1 MSGRVTGTIKTG
13 AAAPVFLKGAF
24 TVYDTTDTIAAIA
37 TPLGESGIGVIRI
50 SGSKAYDVGDAIF
63 KSKSSL
69 PLAQRRD
76 RSIQYGLIVDD
87 DGKAVDEVILLIM
100 KGPRSYTAEDVL
112 EIQCHGGRQSLS
124 EILGLVL
131 RHGARL
137 ANPGEFTQR
146 AFVNGRI
153 DLAQAEAVMDVIQA
167 KSAQGLTSAVSQL
180 EGRLSRVV
188 GDMRLHLTDF
198 ITRLEVTVDYPEED
212 LEDIEVP
219 DIAGAIR
226 EMERRLDDML
236 AESKSGRMM
245 RDGVMAAIAGTPNA
259 GKSSLLNR
267 FLETERAIVT
277 DVPGTT
283 RDVIEEWITI
293 QGVPICLVDTAGIRS
308 TDDTVEQIGVRRAKE
323 YMDRADIIL
332 VVVDQSRPLQEEDRQ
347 ILETARGRQ
356 ALIVLNKE
364 DLQPAFETEELQS
377 YGLPLLS
384 ISASTGAGMGELKD
398 AMLSLA
404 LQQGLTAAQS
414 ALLAN
419 TRHIELVRQSREAL
433 QRALD
438 TIEAGMPV
446 DCAIVDIR
454 EAWELLGSI
463 TGDTVHDDII
473 EEIFSRFCLGK

>member
-1 MSGRVTGTIKTG
+1 MSGRVTGTVKTG

-63 KSKSSL
+63 QSKSSL

-146 AFVNGRI
+146 AFVNGRL

-212 LEDIEVP
+212 LEEIEVP

-226 EMERRLDDML
+226 DMEQRLDDML

-364 DLQPAFETEELQS
+364 DLQPAFATEELQS

>member
-1 MSGRVTGTIKTG
+1 M
-13 AAAPVFLKGAF
+13 
-24 TVYDTTDTIAAIA
+24 YDTTDTIAAIA

-180 EGRLSRVV
+180 EGRLSRIV

-283 RDVIEEWITI
+283 RDVIEEWISI

-419 TRHIELVRQSREAL
+419 TRHIELVQQSREAL

>member
-1 MSGRVTGTIKTG
+1 M
-13 AAAPVFLKGAF
+13 
-24 TVYDTTDTIAAIA
+24 YDTTDTIAAIA

-63 KSKSSL
+63 QSKSSL

-212 LEDIEVP
+212 LEEIEVP

-226 EMERRLDDML
+226 EMEQRLDAML

-364 DLQPAFETEELQS
+364 DLQPAFATEELQS

>member
-1 MSGRVTGTIKTG
+1 MSGRVTGTIKTD

-146 AFVNGRI
+146 AFVNGRL

-212 LEDIEVP
+212 LEEIEVP

-226 EMERRLDDML
+226 DMERRLDDML

>member
-1 MSGRVTGTIKTG
+1 MSGRVTGTVKTG

-146 AFVNGRI
+146 AFVNGRL

-212 LEDIEVP
+212 LEEIEVP

-226 EMERRLDDML
+226 DMERRLDDML

-364 DLQPAFETEELQS
+364 DLQPVFATEELQS

-438 TIEAGMPV
+438 TIEEGMPV

>member
-63 KSKSSL
+63 QSKSSL

-180 EGRLSRVV
+180 EGRLSWVV

-283 RDVIEEWITI
+283 RDVIEEWISI

-323 YMDRADIIL
+323 YMERADIIL

>member
-1 MSGRVTGTIKTG
+1 MSGRVTGTVKTG

-63 KSKSSL
+63 QSKSSL

-146 AFVNGRI
+146 AFVNGRL

-226 EMERRLDDML
+226 DMERRLDDML

-364 DLQPAFETEELQS
+364 DLQPAFEMEELQS

-404 LQQGLTAAQS
+404 LKQGLTAAQS

>member
-1 MSGRVTGTIKTG
+1 MSGRVTGTVKTG

-283 RDVIEEWITI
+283 RDVIEEWISI

-377 YGLPLLS
+377 YGLPILS
-384 ISASTGAGMGELKD
+384 ISASTGAGMGALKD

-404 LQQGLTAAQS
+404 LKQGLTAAQS

>member
-1 MSGRVTGTIKTG
+1 M
-13 AAAPVFLKGAF
+13 
-24 TVYDTTDTIAAIA
+24 YDTTDTIAAIA

-63 KSKSSL
+63 QSKSSL

-212 LEDIEVP
+212 LEEIEVP

-226 EMERRLDDML
+226 EMEQRLDAML

-283 RDVIEEWITI
+283 RDVIEEWISI

-323 YMDRADIIL
+323 YMERADIIL

-454 EAWELLGSI
+454 EAWDLLGSI

>member
-1 MSGRVTGTIKTG
+1 M
-13 AAAPVFLKGAF
+13 
-24 TVYDTTDTIAAIA
+24 YDTTDTIAAIA

-63 KSKSSL
+63 QSKSSL

-212 LEDIEVP
+212 LEEIEVP

-226 EMERRLDDML
+226 EMEQRLDAML

-364 DLQPAFETEELQS
+364 DLQPAFATEELQS
-377 YGLPLLS
+377 YGLLLLS

>member
-212 LEDIEVP
+212 LEGIEVP

-283 RDVIEEWITI
+283 RDVIEEWISI

-323 YMDRADIIL
+323 YMERADIIL
-332 VVVDQSRPLQEEDRQ
+332 AVVDQSRPLQEEDRQ

-404 LQQGLTAAQS
+404 LKQGLTAAQS

>member
-1 MSGRVTGTIKTG
+1 MSGRVTGTVKTG

-63 KSKSSL
+63 QSKSSL

-146 AFVNGRI
+146 AFVNGRL

-293 QGVPICLVDTAGIRS
+293 QGVPICIVDTAGIRS

-404 LQQGLTAAQS
+404 LKQGLTAAQS

>member
-1 MSGRVTGTIKTG
+1 M
-13 AAAPVFLKGAF
+13 
-24 TVYDTTDTIAAIA
+24 YDTTDTIAAIA

-63 KSKSSL
+63 QSKSSL

-131 RHGARL
+131 HHGARL

-212 LEDIEVP
+212 LEEIEVP

-226 EMERRLDDML
+226 DMERRLDDML

>member
-1 MSGRVTGTIKTG
+1 MSGRVTGTVKTG

-63 KSKSSL
+63 QSKSSL

-146 AFVNGRI
+146 AFVNGRL

-226 EMERRLDDML
+226 DMEWRLDDML

-347 ILETARGRQ
+347 ILKTARGRQ

-364 DLQPAFETEELQS
+364 DLQPAFATEELQS

>member
-1 MSGRVTGTIKTG
+1 MSGRVTGTVKTG

-63 KSKSSL
+63 QSKSSL

-212 LEDIEVP
+212 LEEIEVP

-364 DLQPAFETEELQS
+364 DLQPAFATEELQS

-404 LQQGLTAAQS
+404 LKQGLTAAQS

>member
-1 MSGRVTGTIKTG
+1 M
-13 AAAPVFLKGAF
+13 
-24 TVYDTTDTIAAIA
+24 YDTTDTIAAIA

-63 KSKSSL
+63 QSKSSL

-212 LEDIEVP
+212 LEEIEVP

-226 EMERRLDDML
+226 EMEQRLDAML

-245 RDGVMAAIAGTPNA
+245 RDGVMVAIAGTPNA

>member
-1 MSGRVTGTIKTG
+1 M
-13 AAAPVFLKGAF
+13 
-24 TVYDTTDTIAAIA
+24 YDTTDTIAAIA

-63 KSKSSL
+63 QSKSSL

-212 LEDIEVP
+212 LEEIEVP

-226 EMERRLDDML
+226 EMEQRLDAML

>member
-1 MSGRVTGTIKTG
+1 M
-13 AAAPVFLKGAF
+13 
-24 TVYDTTDTIAAIA
+24 YDTTDTIAAIA

-63 KSKSSL
+63 QSKSSL

-283 RDVIEEWITI
+283 RDVIEEWISI

-332 VVVDQSRPLQEEDRQ
+332 VVVDQSRLLQEEDRQ

>member
-146 AFVNGRI
+146 AFVNGRL

-212 LEDIEVP
+212 LEEIEVP

-226 EMERRLDDML
+226 EMEQRLDAML

-364 DLQPAFETEELQS
+364 DLQPAFATEELQS

>member
-283 RDVIEEWITI
+283 RDVIEEWISI

-323 YMDRADIIL
+323 YMERADIIL

>member
-1 MSGRVTGTIKTG
+1 MSGRVTGTVKTG

-63 KSKSSL
+63 QSKSSL

-146 AFVNGRI
+146 AFVNGRL

-283 RDVIEEWITI
+283 RDVIEEWISI

-323 YMDRADIIL
+323 YMERADIIL

-347 ILETARGRQ
+347 ILETAKGRQ

-364 DLQPAFETEELQS
+364 DLQPAFKTEELQS
-377 YGLPLLS
+377 YGLPILS
-384 ISASTGAGMGELKD
+384 ISASTGAGMGALKD

-404 LQQGLTAAQS
+404 LKQGLTAAQS

>member
-283 RDVIEEWITI
+283 RDVIEEWISI

-323 YMDRADIIL
+323 YMERADIIL

-377 YGLPLLS
+377 YGLPILS
-384 ISASTGAGMGELKD
+384 ISASTGAGMGALKD

-404 LQQGLTAAQS
+404 LKQGLTAAQS

>member
-1 MSGRVTGTIKTG
+1 MSGRVTGTVKTG

-63 KSKSSL
+63 QSKSSL

-76 RSIQYGLIVDD
+76 RSIQYGLIVD

-146 AFVNGRI
+146 AFVNGRL

-212 LEDIEVP
+212 LEEIEVP

-226 EMERRLDDML
+226 DMERRLDDML

>member
-1 MSGRVTGTIKTG
+1 MSGRVTGTVKTG

-63 KSKSSL
+63 QSKSSL

-323 YMDRADIIL
+323 YMERADIIL

-356 ALIVLNKE
+356 ALIVLNKK